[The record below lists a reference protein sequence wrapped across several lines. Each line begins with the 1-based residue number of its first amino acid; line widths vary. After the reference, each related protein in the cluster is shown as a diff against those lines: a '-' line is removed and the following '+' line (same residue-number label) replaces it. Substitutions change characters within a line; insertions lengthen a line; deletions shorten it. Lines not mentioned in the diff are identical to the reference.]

1 MRFVQYLLR
10 EKASNTIGFA
20 LVAPILIGCFLA
32 VAQIANLANVQVSLE
47 SAAKSAARE
56 GSRYDG
62 THRDAQVQ
70 ANKVLAGQGL
80 QDGALVEVR
89 NVFFGDARLVEVTI
103 TKKYRISWLGY
114 DLILTSVGK
123 SVDEKVL

>member
-32 VAQIANLANVQVSLE
+32 VAQIANLSNVQVTLE

>member
-10 EKASNTIGFA
+10 EKASNTISFA

-32 VAQIANLANVQVSLE
+32 VAQIANLANVQVTLE

>member
-32 VAQIANLANVQVSLE
+32 VAQIANLANVQVTLE

-89 NVFFGDARLVEVTI
+89 NVFFGDARLVVVTI

>member
-32 VAQIANLANVQVSLE
+32 VAQIANLANVQVTLE